1 MSSVE
6 AQSPGARF
14 PGPPGKVVGMGIKR
28 RRSMVTGRG
37 LVMGAMACAVAL
49 AWVVPAVAAQASAAT
64 AAMAS
69 PPAANPAVTGPVT
82 GGNGAIVLQG
92 TSFPLS
98 DVGYTQSEYFL
109 SGTASSHAPV
119 STLGSNGKWRV
130 APATT
135 APYTTRIVVDRPAN
149 AADFNGSVVVE
160 WLNDTAGFDIAA
172 EWLYGHNE
180 LVRDGFAWVGISAQQ
195 AGVNALK
202 QADPV
207 RYAALSQPG
216 DSYSYDIFSQAGQA
230 VWDDSAQVLGGLTP
244 KAVLA
249 AGESQSA
256 FRLTTYID
264 AIQPLAHVY
273 DGFLVH
279 SRGGSGAPLSQ
290 SPQASVLDPP
300 VVYFRPDLGVP
311 VLDVETET
319 DLFLPQFSAFPGSG
333 PYLPAQQAD
342 SPGFRLWEV
351 AGTAYADDYA
361 ESNLAAGDTGHGA
374 TDEQALND
382 MLSPPDSLGGGAIA
396 CADPINT
403 GEDHYVIDAAEYALN
418 QWVTTGRA
426 PARAPRLD
434 VNSAG
439 TGYVT
444 DANGNVEGGIRTPA
458 VQVPVATLSGLGNS
472 GPGPEA
478 AFICSLLGTT
488 TSFSAAKLAALYPT
502 HAQFVLEWASA
513 TAADALAGFIRP
525 ADAVNLV
532 AAAQASSV
540 G

>member
-1 MSSVE
+1 
-6 AQSPGARF
+6 
-14 PGPPGKVVGMGIKR
+14 
-28 RRSMVTGRG
+28 
-37 LVMGAMACAVAL
+37 MGAMACAVAL

-69 PPAANPAVTGPVT
+69 PSAANPAVTGPVT

-98 DVGYTQSEYFL
+98 NVGYTQSEYFL
-109 SGTASSHAPV
+109 SGTASSYAPV
-119 STLGSNGKWRV
+119 STLGSNGKWQV

-135 APYTTRIVVDRPAN
+135 ASYTTRIVVDRPAN

-160 WLNDTAGFDIAA
+160 WLNDTAGFDTAA

-180 LVRDGFAWVGISAQQ
+180 LVRDGFAWVGVSAQQ
-195 AGVNALK
+195 AGVSALK

-207 RYAALSQPG
+207 RYAALSHPG

-300 VVYFRPDLGVP
+300 VVYFRPGLGVP

-333 PYLPAQQAD
+333 PYLPAQQTD

-351 AGTAYADDYA
+351 AGTAHADDYV
-361 ESNLAAGDTGHGA
+361 ESNLAAGDTGNGA

-382 MLSPPDSLGGGAIA
+382 MLSPPDSLGGGAIAIA

-418 QWVTTGRA
+418 QWVTTGTA

-472 GPGPEA
+472 GSGPEA
-478 AFICSLLGTT
+478 TFICPLLGTT
-488 TSFSAAKLAALYPT
+488 TPFSAAKLAALYPT